1 MGCFI
6 PYARVELGDCCLGTL
21 APGRP
26 FTITSD
32 FGPNRVIGRPFTT
45 CCAMR
50 CAYRQ
55 VSVRNPPPRFWTAR
69 PCARQTRAGSE
80 ATTQPRKPRGSSA
93 TSRSEAVRIQAG
105 KRKEPTAA
113 ILDSQTVRSA
123 DQGGERG
130 YDAAKK
136 TKGIKRHIL
145 VDTLGL
151 LLGVCVTPADV

>member
-1 MGCFI
+1 MNKTVLY
-6 PYARVELGDCCLGTL
+6 PTDLTDEQWALLRRVLPPRKRTTKR
-21 APGRP
+21 GRP
-26 FTITSD
+26 PADLRRICNGLLYSVRAGGAWRLLPRD

-93 TSRSEAVRIQAG
+93 TYRSEERRVG
-105 KRKEPTAA
+105 KE
-113 ILDSQTVRSA
+113 
-123 DQGGERG
+123 
-130 YDAAKK
+130 
-136 TKGIKRHIL
+136 
-145 VDTLGL
+145 
-151 LLGVCVTPADV
+151 C